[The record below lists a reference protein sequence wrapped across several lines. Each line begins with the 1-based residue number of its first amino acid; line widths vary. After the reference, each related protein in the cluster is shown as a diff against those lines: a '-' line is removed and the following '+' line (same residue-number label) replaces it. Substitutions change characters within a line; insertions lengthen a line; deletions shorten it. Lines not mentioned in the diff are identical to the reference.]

1 MSRNQDEDAKRA
13 AVQQAKREGMRPSE
27 ARVTTGASKQ
37 IRTVPKGKDR
47 HEHSDA
53 EVKRKD

>member
-1 MSRNQDEDAKRA
+1 
-13 AVQQAKREGMRPSE
+13 VQQAKRGGMRPSE